1 MGIKSSLG
9 KKTPAIRFQ
18 MASESHHAFEI
29 MRENKLQPGPVK
41 AQRVLNSEGRLTLEI
56 HAVVTIF
63 NTSVVLSLNLCI
75 VHDVP
80 QDDGACPALLPATP
94 SPPWHGFSATCSL
107 TPPRGSCGLCPRR
120 AGTGTGTT
128 ECGSCTPHTLGGQ
141 AALWVLVKVCI
152 QPACLPLLEGA

>member
-18 MASESHHAFEI
+18 MASESRHAFEI

-41 AQRVLNSEGRLTLEI
+41 AQRVLNSEGRLTLGI

-63 NTSVVLSLNLCI
+63 NTSMVLSLNLCI

-80 QDDGACPALLPATP
+80 LDNGAGPALLPATP
-94 SPPWHGFSATCSL
+94 SPPWHGFSAACSL
-107 TPPRGSCGLCPRR
+107 TPPRGSCGLCPRW

-128 ECGSCTPHTLGGQ
+128 GWVMHTSHTWWPGCTLG
-141 AALWVLVKVCI
+141 
-152 QPACLPLLEGA
+152 ACEGLYSACPSPHA